1 MLILYDEKYGW
12 FGDEELKNADENKYI
27 NHKKYLE
34 MKLEFINKSKEIRKE
49 LLEEESKDFN
59 LEQNK

>member
-34 MKLEFINKSKEIRKE
+34 MKLEFINKS
-49 LLEEESKDFN
+49 
-59 LEQNK
+59 